1 MVRINLII
9 FGLFLTFNLFG
20 QYPRIILKQLEKADS
35 SGQFIIADSDSNA
48 VWSDALYITTDSLLT
63 LYGDTIEGGINYEKI
78 QDTIAAMLEAGLGIQ
93 MTYNDEDGEFLIES
107 LSIEDSIYNGS
118 GSLISK
124 GTPLYAVGTQG
135 NYWNVAPAD
144 ASDITK
150 LPAVVIAGEDIGI
163 GETGVGLLK
172 GHIKQVNTTGLADG
186 DEVYVGV
193 GGGYTNVKP
202 KGESNYVQRLGTV
215 IKGNSASGSG
225 IINLG
230 EVQSVSN
237 LNAGNIFIGDTDSTI
252 TTTVYIVDSSRVN
265 ATGDSLIY
273 YQNGIQVGADAIGG
287 ALSGLVENQVIF
299 GAADG
304 SLEQDS
310 NLIWD
315 GLRLNIG
322 QYLNNVF
329 IGYNSGNSNVSGT
342 DNTALG
348 TQALGS
354 IASGLYNTAIG
365 DGALSADSSGN
376 QNVAI
381 GRSSLILNKT
391 GFRNTGIGNQ
401 SLNSNVNGFQNIGIG
416 YIAGGENVSGF
427 DNIFIGSH
435 SGRESTGDRNIFIE
449 IGLTSAS
456 NTLTGDNNIVIG
468 YSLQPSMY
476 GDADNNI
483 LIGNDIALMDSVGD
497 NQLNIANAIFGVGL
511 TGSGTTIDSSAS
523 IGINNNNPTAT
534 LDVTGWVNVSD
545 SLVVNDIRVTGSGGG
560 TINGVTTDA
569 TLTGDG
575 TSGTPLKVD
584 TSIIA
589 TQGDLSDYVTVAGT
603 QTITGAKT
611 FTSAL
616 TQSGGDVNFDSGTL
630 FVDESANRVGIGT
643 SSPST
648 TLDINGS
655 IKANRTNTF
664 PAEFTTTSSQT
675 DILRGAIVG
684 NAISTGDMADGF
696 GPAVTFQIQDNTSNL
711 EPIAYFGGFRDGSDV
726 KGGLAFYTATAQYNY
741 QERMTIKSDGN
752 VGIGTTSPSAKLD
765 VVGDV
770 EIDGKLDL
778 NEDNNV
784 YIGTDVGRVDDGGNN
799 QNVGVGYQAL
809 YSNTSGNS
817 NTAIGFQALYDNT
830 SGEGNFALGFRALFN
845 NLTGY
850 ENTSVGKQ
858 SMQNNET
865 GALNVA
871 IGNVSLYNNTS
882 GFSNTAIGYYSMVSN
897 ETGNRNTALGL
908 QSLYVNTSGNDNTA
922 IGYQSLRASITGNN
936 NTAIGYDAGRY
947 TNTGANNTDGDNS
960 VFIGY
965 DSRPL
970 ADSQSNQIVIGY
982 DAIGLG
988 TNSVVLGNGSITK
1001 TRLQGDVGIG
1011 TDSPSAKLDV
1021 VGNTELNG
1029 ALTQSGG
1036 DVNFDSNTFFVD
1048 ESANKVGIGTITPN
1062 ADLEVVGDMIV
1073 DDSTLYVDAFYN
1085 AVGIVTKSPSYQLD
1099 VVGDINAS
1107 GEVRNSGIALTSDS
1121 RYKKNITSIYNGLDK
1136 IKQLNPVTYYW
1147 NDLML
1152 EKLFNSKSKT
1162 KELIKYGLI
1171 AQEVES
1177 IMPEFV
1183 SEGED
1188 GFKAIDYQA
1197 IITLL
1202 IASEKEQQA
1211 IIESIQTEL
1220 DAKSSI
1226 IKTQATEIEQLK
1238 SLITELSNRL
1248 TILENK

>member
-63 LYGDTIEGGINYEKI
+63 LYGDTIEGGVNYEKI

-118 GSLISK
+118 GSLINK

-215 IKGNSASGSG
+215 IKGNSANGSG

-273 YQNGIQVGADAIGG
+273 YQNGVQVGADAIGG
-287 ALSGLVENQVIF
+287 ALSGLVEDQVIF

-391 GFRNTGIGNQ
+391 GFRNTAIGNQ
-401 SLNSNVNGFQNIGIG
+401 SLNSNVNGFQNIAIG
-416 YIAGGENVSGF
+416 YISGGENVSGF

-456 NTLTGDNNIVIG
+456 NTLTGDDNIVIG

-476 GDADNNI
+476 GDADKNI

-511 TGSGTTIDSSAS
+511 TGTGTTIDSSAS

-575 TSGTPLKVD
+575 TSATPLSVVDDGHNHIISNVDNLQTTLDGKQAQLNGTGFVKATGTTISYDNSTYLTAEVDGSISNEGSLTVGAGGANDAVISSNTSGSSDVTISGGTNVTVTESGQTITISSTGGGAIPVD
-584 TSIIA
+584 TF
-589 TQGDLSDYVTVAGT
+589 VTIAGT
-603 QTITGAKT
+603 ETITGAKT
-611 FTSAL
+611 FTSTTTVDANL
-616 TQSGGDVNFDSGTL
+616 VMSEENASVIGQIDGTIQRL
-630 FVDESANRVGIGT
+630 SVDGVVDELLYYRNRNSAVKDSISILSGWKGLAGSFTNMYAGKDTTLVIDATNNRVGIGT
-643 SSPST
+643 SSP
-648 TLDINGS
+648 LEELHLERN
-655 IKANRTNTF
+655 ANTNTLMRIQNTDAGTSARTGISLWNGTGNGDNF
-664 PAEFTTTSSQT
+664 SFLLNGKNYNGVSGWANKFTVQSGGTTDGMIFYASNGGIQFSKSGT
-675 DILRGAIVG
+675 NAPDLYVSDETGKLG
-684 NAISTGDMADGF
+684 NI
-696 GPAVTFQIQDNTSNL
+696 
-711 EPIAYFGGFRDGSDV
+711 
-726 KGGLAFYTATAQYNY
+726 
-741 QERMTIKSDGN
+741 
-752 VGIGTTSPSAKLD
+752 GIGTSSPSVKLS
-765 VVGDV
+765 V
-770 EIDGKLDL
+770 EGNATTGSRNLIEVQDPNYDG
-778 NEDNNV
+778 
-784 YIGTDVGRVDDGGNN
+784 YFGIGSGSNSNFTARLEGG
-799 QNVGVGYQAL
+799 
-809 YSNTSGNS
+809 TSG
-817 NTAIGFQALYDNT
+817 
-830 SGEGNFALGFRALFN
+830 
-845 NLTGY
+845 
-850 ENTSVGKQ
+850 
-858 SMQNNET
+858 
-865 GALNVA
+865 
-871 IGNVSLYNNTS
+871 
-882 GFSNTAIGYYSMVSN
+882 
-897 ETGNRNTALGL
+897 
-908 QSLYVNTSGNDNTA
+908 VN
-922 IGYQSLRASITGNN
+922 
-936 NTAIGYDAGRY
+936 
-947 TNTGANNTDGDNS
+947 
-960 VFIGY
+960 
-965 DSRPL
+965 
-970 ADSQSNQIVIGY
+970 
-982 DAIGLG
+982 
-988 TNSVVLGNGSITK
+988 
-1001 TRLQGDVGIG
+1001 GIG
-1011 TDSPSAKLDV
+1011 TGYIAAIPEANDAITAGAAVINFQAREYSDFVNRTGASAVETANVVAFNNYSTNLMLIEADGDV
-1021 VGNTELNG
+1021 V
-1029 ALTQSGG
+1029 
-1036 DVNFDSNTFFVD
+1036 
-1048 ESANKVGIGTITPN
+1048 I
-1062 ADLEVVGDMIV
+1062 ADLAGTGTRTVEATSNGTLQAPSTMMI
-1073 DDSTLYVDAFYN
+1073 
-1085 AVGIVTKSPSYQLD
+1085 K
-1099 VVGDINAS
+1099 
-1107 GEVRNSGIALTSDS
+1107 E
-1121 RYKKNITSIYNGLDK
+1121 NIEQSIYGLST
-1136 IKQLNPVTYYW
+1136 INNLNPVTFYYKDKEMYGSVRDIGFLAEEVYQILPEASGQ
-1147 NDLML
+1147 NADGSYYLD
-1152 EKLFNSKSKT
+1152 KSKIT
-1162 KELIKYGLI
+1162 PVLT
-1171 AQEVES
+1171 
-1177 IMPEFV
+1177 
-1183 SEGED
+1183 
-1188 GFKAIDYQA
+1188 KAIQ
-1197 IITLL
+1197 
-1202 IASEKEQQA
+1202 EQQS
-1211 IIESIQTEL
+1211 IIES
-1220 DAKSSI
+1220 
-1226 IKTQATEIEQLK
+1226 QASEIEQLK
-1238 SLITELSNRL
+1238 SQIQLILSEIEQIKN
-1248 TILENK
+1248 N

>member
-63 LYGDTIEGGINYEKI
+63 LYGDTIQGGVNYEKI

-118 GSLISK
+118 GSLINK

-215 IKGNSASGSG
+215 IKGNSANGSG

-273 YQNGIQVGADAIGG
+273 YQNGVQVGADAIGG
-287 ALSGLVENQVIF
+287 ALSGLVEDQVIF

-391 GFRNTGIGNQ
+391 GFRNTAIGNQ
-401 SLNSNVNGFQNIGIG
+401 SLNSNVNGFQNIAIG
-416 YIAGGENVSGF
+416 YISGGENVSGF

-456 NTLTGDNNIVIG
+456 NTLTGDDNIVIG

-476 GDADNNI
+476 GDADKNI

-511 TGSGTTIDSSAS
+511 TGTGTTIDSSAS

-575 TSGTPLKVD
+575 TSATPLSVVD
-584 TSIIA
+584 DGHNHIISNVDNLQTTLDGKQAQLNGTGFVKATGTTISYDNSTYLTTEVDGSISNEGSLTVGAGGANDAVISSNTS
-589 TQGDLSDYVTVAGT
+589 GSSDVTISGGTNVTVTESGQTITIASSGGAIPVNTFVTIAGT
-603 QTITGAKT
+603 ETITGAKT

-616 TQSGGDVNFDSGTL
+616 TQSGGNVNFDSGTL
-630 FVDESANRVGIGT
+630 FVDATNNKVGIGT
-643 SSPST
+643 SSPLS
-648 TLDINGS
+648 
-655 IKANRTNTF
+655 
-664 PAEFTTTSSQT
+664 
-675 DILRGAIVG
+675 
-684 NAISTGDMADGF
+684 
-696 GPAVTFQIQDNTSNL
+696 
-711 EPIAYFGGFRDGSDV
+711 
-726 KGGLAFYTATAQYNY
+726 
-741 QERMTIKSDGN
+741 
-752 VGIGTTSPSAKLD
+752 KL
-765 VVGDV
+765 
-770 EIDGKLDL
+770 EIDGGQIKVVTNNL
-778 NEDNNV
+778 NAN
-784 YIGTDVGRVDDGGNN
+784 
-799 QNVGVGYQAL
+799 
-809 YSNTSGNS
+809 
-817 NTAIGFQALYDNT
+817 IGFGAANGTTGYTMGLGITANTQQYVIYDN
-830 SGEGNFALGFRALFN
+830 SG
-845 NLTGY
+845 
-850 ENTSVGKQ
+850 
-858 SMQNNET
+858 
-865 GALNVA
+865 GAARMLIN
-871 IGNVSLYNNTS
+871 
-882 GFSNTAIGYYSMVSN
+882 
-897 ETGNRNTALGL
+897 
-908 QSLYVNTSGNDNTA
+908 
-922 IGYQSLRASITGNN
+922 SI
-936 NTAIGYDAGRY
+936 
-947 TNTGANNTDGDNS
+947 
-960 VFIGY
+960 
-965 DSRPL
+965 
-970 ADSQSNQIVIGY
+970 
-982 DAIGLG
+982 
-988 TNSVVLGNGSITK
+988 
-1001 TRLQGDVGIG
+1001 GDVGIG
-1011 TDSPSAKLDV
+1011 TTIPSEKLDV
-1021 VGNTELNG
+1021 DGNARFRSIGSGASAG
-1029 ALTQSGG
+1029 ALHYTSTGVLTTNTS
-1036 DVNFDSNTFFVD
+1036 DVRLKTNLQPLENTLQ
-1048 ESANKVGIGTITPN
+1048 K
-1062 ADLEVVGDMIV
+1062 L
-1073 DDSTLYVDAFYN
+1073 L
-1085 AVGIVTKSPSYQLD
+1085 
-1099 VVGDINAS
+1099 DIN
-1107 GEVRNSGIALTSDS
+1107 
-1121 RYKKNITSIYNGLDK
+1121 
-1136 IKQLNPVTYYW
+1136 TYTFNW
-1147 NDLML
+1147 INETDRVDLGMV
-1152 EKLFNSKSKT
+1152 
-1162 KELIKYGLI
+1162 
-1171 AQEVES
+1171 AQEVEE
-1177 IMPEFV
+1177 IFPRLVFTNPV
-1183 SEGED
+1183 D
-1188 GFKAIDYQA
+1188 GYKGIHYDKF
-1197 IITLL
+1197 
-1202 IASEKEQQA
+1202 S
-1211 IIESIQTEL
+1211 
-1220 DAKSSI
+1220 
-1226 IKTQATEIEQLK
+1226 
-1238 SLITELSNRL
+1238 
-1248 TILENK
+1248 

>member
-1 MVRINLII
+1 
-9 FGLFLTFNLFG
+9 LTFNLFG

-63 LYGDTIEGGINYEKI
+63 LYGDTIQGGVNYEKI

-118 GSLISK
+118 GSLINK

-215 IKGNSASGSG
+215 IKGNSANGSG

-287 ALSGLVENQVIF
+287 ALSGLVEDQVIF

-391 GFRNTGIGNQ
+391 GFRNTAIGNQ

-416 YIAGGENVSGF
+416 YISGGENVSGY

-449 IGLTSAS
+449 IGKTSAS
-456 NTLTGDNNIVIG
+456 NTLTGDDNIVIG

-476 GDADNNI
+476 GDADKNI

-511 TGSGTTIDSSAS
+511 TGTGTTIDSSAS

-575 TSGTPLKVD
+575 TSGTPLSVVDDGHNHIISNVDNLQTTLDGKQAQLNGTGFVKATGTTISYDNSTYLTTEVDGSISNEGSLTVGAGGANDAVISSNTSGSSDVTISGGTNVTVTESGQTITISSTGGGGSIPVD
-584 TSIIA
+584 TF
-589 TQGDLSDYVTVAGT
+589 VTIAGT
-603 QTITGAKT
+603 ETITGAKT
-611 FTSAL
+611 FTSDIVVQNEETNTNAAEL
-616 TQSGGDVNFDSGTL
+616 NLYKKNGSSSGDVTVGDNIGNINFKAENGATTVTSASIEVDATTVYNNEIGGDMVFKTASEFHSRPLTEAMRIDKLGNISLDSTL
-630 FVDESANRVGIGT
+630 FVDATNNRVGIGT
-643 SSPST
+643 SSPSA
-648 TLDINGS
+648 TLELSLKGHI
-655 IKANRTNTF
+655 
-664 PAEFTTTSSQT
+664 
-675 DILRGAIVG
+675 
-684 NAISTGDMADGF
+684 
-696 GPAVTFQIQDNTSNL
+696 SNL
-711 EPIAYFGGFRDGSDV
+711 ETNKKLVISNDDPTYNAVTLLLNSKTKNSNLGFGKNDTVKIGMAYDNRGFFGIVNSVYAFQDFGFRLNDDGSLEYYDYPSSSTSF
-726 KGGLAFYTATAQYNY
+726 KILSN
-741 QERMTIKSDGN
+741 GN
-752 VGIGTTSPSAKLD
+752 VGIGTA
-765 VVGDV
+765 
-770 EIDGKLDL
+770 
-778 NEDNNV
+778 
-784 YIGTDVGRVDDGGNN
+784 
-799 QNVGVGYQAL
+799 
-809 YSNTSGNS
+809 
-817 NTAIGFQALYDNT
+817 
-830 SGEGNFALGFRALFN
+830 
-845 NLTGY
+845 
-850 ENTSVGKQ
+850 
-858 SMQNNET
+858 
-865 GALNVA
+865 
-871 IGNVSLYNNTS
+871 
-882 GFSNTAIGYYSMVSN
+882 
-897 ETGNRNTALGL
+897 
-908 QSLYVNTSGNDNTA
+908 
-922 IGYQSLRASITGNN
+922 
-936 NTAIGYDAGRY
+936 
-947 TNTGANNTDGDNS
+947 
-960 VFIGY
+960 
-965 DSRPL
+965 
-970 ADSQSNQIVIGY
+970 
-982 DAIGLG
+982 
-988 TNSVVLGNGSITK
+988 
-1001 TRLQGDVGIG
+1001 
-1011 TDSPSAKLDV
+1011 
-1021 VGNTELNG
+1021 
-1029 ALTQSGG
+1029 
-1036 DVNFDSNTFFVD
+1036 
-1048 ESANKVGIGTITPN
+1048 
-1062 ADLEVVGDMIV
+1062 
-1073 DDSTLYVDAFYN
+1073 
-1085 AVGIVTKSPSYQLD
+1085 SPSYPLEMGSGAHVTTGGVWTD
-1099 VVGDINAS
+1099 ASDIK
-1107 GEVRNSGIALTSDS
+1107 LKT
-1121 RYKKNITSIYNGLDK
+1121 NINYVY
-1136 IKQLNPVTYYW
+1136 P
-1147 NDLML
+1147 
-1152 EKLFNSKSKT
+1152 
-1162 KELIKYGLI
+1162 YGLEDIMNLKPTMFDYKNGEKNSLGFI
-1171 AQEVES
+1171 AQDIYEIIPEAISSTIDDNGNETMGVKMVS
-1177 IMPEFV
+1177 ITATLT
-1183 SEGED
+1183 
-1188 GFKAIDYQA
+1188 KAIQ
-1197 IITLL
+1197 
-1202 IASEKEQQA
+1202 EQQT
-1211 IIESIQTEL
+1211 IIE
-1220 DAKSSI
+1220 
-1226 IKTQATEIEQLK
+1226 TQAQEIETLK
-1238 SLITELSNRL
+1238 TLITELSNRL
-1248 TILENK
+1248 QILENN